1 MRLTGILGSMPGAS
15 RISGRIEE
23 SVPEIIDVWRKL
35 RSVGID
41 DDAYERLAG
50 CMKRVVGVFT
60 EFLRSGEGVDTFS
73 RGGSVR
79 ALVRETAQ
87 RQHDLG
93 HDAVA
98 VIEDFAALRRA
109 VWRVV
114 ENHSDLASFDGEEA
128 ARFFSKML
136 DASDWV
142 TEAALEAF
150 DDLVRED
157 MEEAIGRAAATDLLT
172 GLPDRDLF
180 GRLLLPRAI
189 NEHDR
194 IALAIFDVARFSE
207 GVAAGDLENARR
219 AVLDLTE
226 AVREG
231 APEGSVVARFGD
243 DEICLLLPGAG
254 SEEAYKNAERV
265 LERVGASGGLDLH
278 VGVAEYPEHGADAE
292 SVTQGAVGAL
302 KMAKRVGGS
311 GIVIAHPRSAPDAGG
326 VT

>member
-1 MRLTGILGSMPGAS
+1 MASILVVMQGSS
-15 RISGRIEE
+15 RISERVGER
-23 SVPEIIDVWRKL
+23 VPEIITAWQESRAD
-35 RSVGID
+35 GID
-41 DDAYERLAG
+41 EQAYERLCG
-50 CMKRVVGVFT
+50 CMERVIGIFT
-60 EFLRSGEGVDTFS
+60 EFLRSDEGVETFS

-79 ALVRETAQ
+79 ALIRETAQ

-93 HDAVA
+93 HDAVG

-114 ENHSDLASFDGEEA
+114 ERNADLSSFDGGEV

-180 GRLLLPRAI
+180 ERLLLPRAI
-189 NEHDR
+189 EEHGQLS
-194 IALAIFDVARFSE
+194 LAIFDVARFSE
-207 GVAAGDLENARR
+207 GVAAGDFESARR
-219 AVLDLTE
+219 TLLDLTE
-226 AVREG
+226 TVRKA
-231 APEGSVVARFGD
+231 APEEAVLARFGD

-254 SEEAYKNAERV
+254 GEEAYANAERV
-265 LERVGASGGLDLH
+265 LEGIGTEDPDLH
-278 VGVAEYPEHGADAE
+278 VGVAEYPAHGSDAE
-292 SVTQGAVGAL
+292 GVIQQCVKAL
-302 KMAKRVGGS
+302 RMAKRLGGS
-311 GIVIAHPRSAPDAGG
+311 GIVIAHPRTDAPDGG
-326 VT
+326 GT